1 MSWFSQ
7 NYEKAAIGGAAVV
20 AIGLAVLGWS
30 KVGAV
35 EEDFRAE
42 SSPRANR
49 DPAIAGADR
58 VAQAKA
64 LVAVNRVMAPG
75 DAAGRPVDLFTGVPL
90 FIDRDAPNV
99 GIDLLTSPP
108 VHPPIPNEW
117 WIKHSIDPG
126 FADSPQRD
134 PDGDGFS
141 NLEEYLAGT
150 DPNDPDS
157 FPSLVAK
164 LRYVRDESLQWILRP
179 GTEDEGG
186 FAFEYADNAGG
197 ENRAS
202 VANIVKPG
210 ELFFREGVMKERF
223 KLLGSEVR
231 EQINPRTNTPEERT
245 WVRIEDQRPN
255 KKGVIYEIPASFP
268 RDRSEDFY
276 QYDRSAVFVLDALG
290 LEGTEFVVEENT
302 TFSLPPSGAAKDHS
316 LLTVT
321 PGSVTVEH
329 PAADGERATLDIPK
343 GN

>member
-35 EEDFRAE
+35 DEEFVVE
-42 SSPRANR
+42 SSSRMNR
-49 DPAIAGADR
+49 DPAIASADR

-64 LVAVNRVMAPG
+64 LIAVKRQLGPG
-75 DAAGRPVDLFTGVPL
+75 DAAGRAVDLFTGVPL
-90 FIDRDAPNV
+90 FVDRDAPTV

-108 VHPPIPNEW
+108 VHAPIPNEW
-117 WIKHSIDPG
+117 WIKHAIDPG
-126 FADSPQRD
+126 YADSPQRD
-134 PDGDGFS
+134 PDSDGFS
-141 NLEEYLAGT
+141 NLEEFLAGT
-150 DPNDPDS
+150 DPIDPDS
-157 FPSLVAK
+157 FPSLVDK
-164 LRYVRDESLQWILRP
+164 LKYVRDESLQWILRP
-179 GTEDEGG
+179 GTEDDGG
-186 FAFEYADNAGG
+186 FAFEYGDDKGG

-231 EQINPRTNTPEERT
+231 EQINPRTKNVEERT

-255 KKGVIYEIPASFP
+255 KLGQIYEIPASFP
-268 RDRSEDFY
+268 RDRPEDFY
-276 QYDRSAVFVLDALG
+276 QYDRSAVFVLDAVG

-302 TFSLPPSGAAKDHS
+302 TFSLPPDGKANDHT
-316 LLTVT
+316 LLKVT
-321 PGSVTVEH
+321 PASVSVEH
-329 PAADGERATLDIPK
+329 PAAEGERAVLEIPK